1 MALVNA
7 KLGSRCAPAREIFGP
22 NMAAPVRAEGL
33 KQTDA
38 ERSATFNDADVLP
51 HPRGTLPSGP
61 RRAAHPELGLR
72 ADRRSSEQASC
83 PMEVRVHSSCH
94 SD

>member
-1 MALVNA
+1 
-7 KLGSRCAPAREIFGP
+7 LGSRCAPAREIFGP

-61 RRAAHPELGLR
+61 RRAAHPELSLK